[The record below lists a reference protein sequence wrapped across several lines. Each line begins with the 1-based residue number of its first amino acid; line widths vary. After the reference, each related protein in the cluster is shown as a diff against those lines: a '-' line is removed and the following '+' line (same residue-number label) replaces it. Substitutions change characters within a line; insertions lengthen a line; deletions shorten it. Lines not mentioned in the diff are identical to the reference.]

1 MILRSLRLRHGRIAL
16 PRPSAPSRLPPRR
29 FYATEVQSEV
39 ERYNNPFSEQQYV
52 ESGDGGSKS
61 QAHQS
66 QEPTAPLNN
75 PDHPVAQEWAFFQHQ
90 KARTGTLGADIAPHY
105 RPHELLSNPPRPKD
119 ITLELLLAS
128 QSHLGHATSL
138 WNPANARY
146 IFGIR
151 DGQHIISLDV
161 TAAHLRRACKVVSGV
176 TARGGLVL
184 FVGTRDGQARSVVK
198 AAEMAGGCHLFDRWI
213 PGSITNGEQ
222 ILGRCQTRVVNAV
235 DQEQEGFEGQ
245 LEDRPVLKPDLVI
258 CLNPMEN
265 YVLLH
270 ECGLNNIPTIG
281 IIDTDANPTWV
292 TYPIP
297 ANDDSLRCTQVIAG
311 ALGRA
316 GEEGKIERFSQAM
329 AGKLEYVHSHK
340 LEAPGE
346 GEEGDD
352 AAEAAEDAASQ
363 PPEVQPASDIAP
375 LARMSLP
382 ADRRE
387 HLMHLDALDAG
398 YDTSAAARRSRDD
411 GASDLPI
418 LGRSLISSR
427 LDVANSD
434 DASEGVIRWTPHEPT
449 PPQTEEERAELRQ
462 EYHSALSQALSPA
475 EPEEIDAAFRKYG
488 APDGEYPLVD
498 DVSVEDLMR
507 WELGRPLEELEA
519 LRKYQE
525 RQIEF
530 NGFEKPRGRRAG
542 EEEQAEMEQVVREGE
557 QKEGK

>member
-1 MILRSLRLRHGRIAL
+1 M
-16 PRPSAPSRLPPRR
+16 
-29 FYATEVQSEV
+29 
-39 ERYNNPFSEQQYV
+39 ERYENPFADQQFV
-52 ESGDGGSKS
+52 ESADGGSKS

-66 QEPTAPLNN
+66 QEPTAPLNDPN
-75 PDHPVAQEWAFFQHQ
+75 HPIAQDWAFFQHQ
-90 KARTGTLGADIAPHY
+90 KARTGKLGSEIAPHY

-161 TAAHLRRACKVVSGV
+161 TAAHLRRACRVVSGV

-198 AAEMAGGCHLFDRWI
+198 AAEMASGCHLFDRWI

-222 ILGRCQTRVVNAV
+222 ILGRCQKRVVNFS
-235 DQEQEGFEGQ
+235 DEEQEGFEEQ
-245 LEDRPVLKPDLVI
+245 LNDTPVLKPDLVV

-311 ALGRA
+311 VLGRA
-316 GEEGKIERFSQAM
+316 GEEGKMERFSKAFR
-329 AGKLEYVHSHK
+329 GKIDYAHEHNLYP
-340 LEAPGE
+340 PGE
-346 GEEGDD
+346 GGEEGED
-352 AAEAAEDAASQ
+352 AAEAEKEASSQ

-375 LARMSLP
+375 LARMSLSP
-382 ADRRE
+382 ERRE
-387 HLMHLDALDAG
+387 HLMLLDAQDAG
-398 YDTSAAARRSRDD
+398 YDPEAIGQTQPANERNQ
-411 GASDLPI
+411 GSDLQI

-427 LDVANSD
+427 LETSNADNG
-434 DASEGVIRWTPHEPT
+434 SEATIRYVPHEPA
-449 PPQTEEERAELRQ
+449 PPTNEQERTELAMEF
-462 EYHSALSQALSPA
+462 HSATTQALSPA
-475 EPEEIDAAFRKYG
+475 EPEEVDAAYRKFG
-488 APDGEYPLVD
+488 EPEGEYPNVD
-498 DVSVEDLMR
+498 GTSVEDLMR
-507 WELGRPLEELEA
+507 WELGRPLQELEA
-519 LRKYQE
+519 LRAYQKRAVKLNRYEQPRE
-525 RQIEF
+525 RRED
-530 NGFEKPRGRRAG
+530 EAAKAG
-542 EEEQAEMEQVVREGE
+542 ETQQREQGKEPVEE
-557 QKEGK
+557 QKEVQGERKDS